1 MTSIRFLE
9 FLLLFL
15 LQQVYSEEAE
25 LTFRAA
31 GTDIEMGY
39 CFGADYIVV
48 YRCAP
53 EGDQL
58 LGNSSGNSKPVTP
71 PADLQ
76 ARINISKNL
85 HLLGLLISNL
95 THKDSGIYRREC
107 WQNHMLVSNHTEQLS
122 VCDKE
127 VEPEEIIV
135 KEEDERAELLCNN
148 PSIGS
153 EGTSVRWYYEMYPS
167 YKPTLFL
174 DSSVS
179 LELLGEEL
187 QGAVEVRRNGALV
200 LLANSMLKNNLNFYC
215 LVSKGKTCL
224 SFQNMHLPDNS
235 ESREIFASQGERVI
249 LKCPSEGNDQQ
260 WETPLG
266 GITSS
271 SMGMYISFGDKS
283 EDFSLVISAFSDEY
297 SGPYSCISS
306 SLEMQYLL
314 FICPKKESHEKVGV
328 EGGSVMLDCDVG
340 KDDSQRVLW
349 YRGDPLGEHELI
361 HDSHDKT
368 LPIPGNLSGKLT
380 PSENGCSLTISHLK
394 VKDQQ
399 VYWCVVLGS
408 PGFLEEDDYEGDYD
422 DNNTR
427 DDAFTDSQY
436 FIPWD
441 DTNGCIFKQETNLSL
456 KEKKMRP
463 PETVTY
469 ETSPTVGPPA
479 ASNVTMY
486 AVGAGLVGLLLV
498 GVTVAVIAMKRRAKT
513 SPKQREA
520 ASRSGRNTTKDIKMD
535 VDPGCTERLTHN
547 VEN

>member
-1 MTSIRFLE
+1 MTSIRILE

-25 LTFRAA
+25 PMFRAA

-58 LGNSSGNSKPVTP
+58 LGNSSDDSKPITP

-76 ARINISKNL
+76 GRVHINKNQ
-85 HLLGLLISNL
+85 HLLALLISNL

-107 WQNHMLVSNHTEQLS
+107 WENHMLVSQHTEQLS

-127 VEPEEIIV
+127 VKSEEIIV

-148 PSIGS
+148 TSTGL
-153 EGTSVRWYYEMYPS
+153 EGTSVRWYYEMYPF

-179 LELLGEEL
+179 LELLGQEL
-187 QGAVEVRRNGALV
+187 QGVVEVRRNGALL

-215 LVSKGKTCL
+215 LVSKGKNCL
-224 SFQNMHLPDNS
+224 SFQNKHLPDNS
-235 ESREIFASQGERVI
+235 ESREMFVSQGERVI
-249 LKCPSEGNDQQ
+249 LKCPSDGNNQQ

-283 EDFSLVISAFSDEY
+283 ENFSLVIPAFSDEY

-314 FICPKKESHEKVGV
+314 VLCPKKESHEKVGA
-328 EGGSVMLDCDVG
+328 EGGSVLLDCDVG

-349 YRGDPLGEHELI
+349 HRGDPLGKHELI

-368 LPIPGNLSGKLT
+368 LPIPGNLRDRLTLSESG
-380 PSENGCSLTISHLK
+380 SSLTISHLE

-408 PGFLEEDDYEGDYD
+408 PEFLEAGDYKGDYD
-422 DNNTR
+422 YNDSR
-427 DDAFTDSQY
+427 DDAITDSQY
-436 FIPWD
+436 WD
-441 DTNGCIFKQETNLSL
+441 DTNRCIFKQETNLSL
-456 KEKKMRP
+456 TDR
-463 PETVTY
+463 TIRQLITY
-469 ETSPTVGPPA
+469 ETSPTADPPA
-479 ASNVTMY
+479 ASTITMY
-486 AVGAGLVGLLLV
+486 AVGAGLVGLLLGV
-498 GVTVAVIAMKRRAKT
+498 GMIVAVIAMKRRAKT
-513 SPKQREA
+513 SLKQREA
-520 ASRSGRNTTKDIKMD
+520 ASHSGRNKTKDIKMD

-547 VEN
+547 YA